1 MSTTA
6 LRRLLKYPHQAVFDG
21 SPVAEL
27 AFRLQHEDG
36 ASWSVG
42 DRVFTAKAGALEVTH
57 DLRQFTVNQL
67 VNQLM
72 ADGFTIV
79 SPSPRFSGI
88 SSLVLVDGS
97 GSQNVSNGDH
107 VTAYT
112 SLLWVLLNGY
122 AGEVL
127 DAEEQVRQALLQM
140 VITTASGEWLDLWGA
155 LYGVPRNPGE
165 SDAHF
170 VPRIP
175 REAFRVRNNARAI
188 ELAIRDAT
196 GFDVRIKEP
205 WTNIFKLDGSL
216 LSGPDKFYDGETI
229 GYHLI
234 QPVARE
240 AIDWPS
246 VRGVI
251 EKNRAAGVMIVS
263 PHLFHGSHSI
273 LPSPVV
279 LGGVLSL
286 HTRFQ
291 RVDDRVLLDYNAIED
306 VSILNHAGRHR
317 REVMHSSMLAVTSG
331 PWGGFTWGSG
341 GTWTDP
347 IYAVTS
353 RHFRDYR
360 VTYSDVVYSSLAWNA
375 SDRTWGSAP
384 PESWSSLNAIIGSS
398 HTRES

>member
-21 SPVAEL
+21 SPVSEL

-42 DRVFTAKAGALEVTH
+42 DRVFTAKAGDLEVEH

-67 VNQLM
+67 VNQLA

-88 SSLVLVDGS
+88 SALVLVDGS
-97 GSQNVSNGDH
+97 GSQNISNGDH

-175 REAFRVRNNARAI
+175 KEAFRVRNNAHAI

-196 GFDVRIKEP
+196 GFDVRIEEP

-234 QPVARE
+234 KPVARE
-240 AIDWPS
+240 TIDWPA
-246 VRGVI
+246 VLAVI
-251 EKNRAAGVMIVS
+251 NKNRAAGVMVLG
-263 PHLFHGSHSI
+263 PQLLHGSESI
-273 LPSPVV
+273 LPPAVV
-279 LGGVLSL
+279 VGGVTSL
-286 HTRFQ
+286 RIREQ

-306 VSILNHAGRHR
+306 VAILNHKGAHL
-317 REVMHSSMLAVTSG
+317 REILRSSLLEVALD
-331 PWGGFTWGSG
+331 PPFYIGSG
-341 GTWTDP
+341 
-347 IYAVTS
+347 VHS
-353 RHFRDYR
+353 RDYR
-360 VTYSDVVYSSLAWNA
+360 VTYSDVSYSSTAWDYTALNWSGA
-375 SDRTWGSAP
+375 AA
-384 PESWSSLNAIIGSS
+384 ESWSSLNAVIGSS
-398 HTRES
+398 RTRES